1 VRCRRNGEAFCVLQE
16 MLGEGK
22 EVEMEVEYKA
32 YGVEREILAEKVEGM
47 FEERGKGARWALAES
62 SGEHRESVKRGR
74 WQWKREAEE

>member
-47 FEERGKGARWALAES
+47 FEERGQGARWALPES
-62 SGEHRESVKRGR
+62 SGEHRESVKPGR